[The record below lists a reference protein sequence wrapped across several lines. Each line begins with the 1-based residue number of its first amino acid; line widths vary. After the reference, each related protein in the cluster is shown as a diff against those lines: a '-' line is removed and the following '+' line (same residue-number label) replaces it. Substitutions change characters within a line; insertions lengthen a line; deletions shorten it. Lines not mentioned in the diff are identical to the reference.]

1 MRTSKKAGRGGSWGG
16 IEPGQS
22 GTPALAAPM
31 TRYQS
36 ASTSRRSVKGQVLR
50 GVGWFLLVVLV
61 IGAGV
66 GGGVYLYANE
76 TIGALNGDT
85 NKANHKAQT
94 LLSTIPRPGAPAVA
108 LIAGYDV
115 RAASGNNAYAGSNSD
130 TLMLL
135 RADPRTDTLSLLSF
149 PRDLNVPI
157 YCTGNTI
164 LTSDR
169 INSAWAHCGANGGP
183 TAALDTMEHLTGE
196 KFKINYLITLDFHA
210 FKEIVNRIHGVYINV
225 DRRYYIAPHTGT
237 STINLHPGYQK
248 LNGGEALSFVRF
260 RHLDSDIYRNGRQQ
274 LFMEAL
280 KQRLK
285 QTLTLSNVFEIPKII
300 GAVKGNLAI
309 EKGDGSAVS
318 WGEMKTYLGLL
329 LGLPAGHLIRN
340 AIPPQDLTNFVTSGG
355 ADELQA
361 SPGAVAAAV
370 DRFLHPHVPKHHAH
384 SGHGKTPKMPH
395 SQISVL
401 VLNGGTINGEAV
413 HTSRLLRDDG
423 FVTKKLP
430 KSTPANTSS
439 HMHDTVVYYDPS
451 QANAQKAAE
460 VLAPLFGSHS
470 VLPMTSA
477 IASFAH
483 QAGNPLTVVAIGTAY
498 KGRLKLPHTGGG
510 QGGSTAGAQ
519 VQPGIGITYTAVRS
533 EDKPAHFPLFVP
545 HTLALGSSLS
555 TDEGVRLFGPTRGR
569 QELVLTFNL
578 NNGIEYWQIEESDWL
593 NAPLFQ
599 TPTKHFLYQ
608 GRTFKEW
615 TSGGQIQR
623 IAVFVGHSVYWV
635 QNTILNSLSNS
646 TMTAIAEGL
655 QPLHRH

>member
-1 MRTSKKAGRGGSWGG
+1 
-16 IEPGQS
+16 
-22 GTPALAAPM
+22 
-31 TRYQS
+31 
-36 ASTSRRSVKGQVLR
+36 
-50 GVGWFLLVVLV
+50 
-61 IGAGV
+61 
-66 GGGVYLYANE
+66 
-76 TIGALNGDT
+76 
-85 NKANHKAQT
+85 
-94 LLSTIPRPGAPAVA
+94 
-108 LIAGYDV
+108 
-115 RAASGNNAYAGSNSD
+115 
-130 TLMLL
+130 
-135 RADPRTDTLSLLSF
+135 
-149 PRDLNVPI
+149 
-157 YCTGNTI
+157 
-164 LTSDR
+164 
-169 INSAWAHCGANGGP
+169 
-183 TAALDTMEHLTGE
+183 
-196 KFKINYLITLDFHA
+196 
-210 FKEIVNRIHGVYINV
+210 
-225 DRRYYIAPHTGT
+225 
-237 STINLHPGYQK
+237 
-248 LNGGEALSFVRF
+248 
-260 RHLDSDIYRNGRQQ
+260 
-274 LFMEAL
+274 MEAL